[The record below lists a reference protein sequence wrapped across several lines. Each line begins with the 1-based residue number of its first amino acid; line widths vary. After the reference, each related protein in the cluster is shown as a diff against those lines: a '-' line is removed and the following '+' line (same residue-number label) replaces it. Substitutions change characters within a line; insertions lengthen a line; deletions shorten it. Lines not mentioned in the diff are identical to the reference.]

1 MSGCK
6 RHPAVLGRGNR
17 EEPCTFE
24 KSWWGGGGRLLRSWE
39 RREGWDILV
48 GMGGNTGEV
57 GGEWGWGVVWVGAS
71 RRLRVMMGRWEGCY
85 VFESVGDG
93 TVVDGKGGFG

>member
-1 MSGCK
+1 
-6 RHPAVLGRGNR
+6 
-17 EEPCTFE
+17 
-24 KSWWGGGGRLLRSWE
+24 
-39 RREGWDILV
+39 
-48 GMGGNTGEV
+48 MGGNTGEV